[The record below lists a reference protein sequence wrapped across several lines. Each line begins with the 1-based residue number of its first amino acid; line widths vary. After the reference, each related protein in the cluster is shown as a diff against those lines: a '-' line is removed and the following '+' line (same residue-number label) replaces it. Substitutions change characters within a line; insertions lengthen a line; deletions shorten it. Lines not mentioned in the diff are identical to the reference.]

1 MSKEKLEK
9 EVVVNG
15 KVEKEIVVK
24 GKIEKASVVT
34 AQDLLDDLDGFI
46 VKVKAV
52 EGLSVKQQKSLISKA
67 QEVTREAILPYAKA
81 TSDAKNYLGRLRKPN
96 TKNEADGSICKM
108 VMGIRD
114 AAKDFTPEIPWGIL
128 VEYFAAD
135 STGKKSMNL
144 TSVVVDSV
152 DSEGITGR
160 YELSFPITIGKY
172 VPKKRG

>member
-1 MSKEKLEK
+1 MSKDKLEK
-9 EVVVNG
+9 EVVVDG
-15 KVEKEIVVK
+15 KVEKANE
-24 GKIEKASVVT
+24 VT
-34 AQDLLDDLDGFI
+34 QESLLADLDGFI
-46 VKVKAV
+46 AKIKKV
-52 EGLSVKQQKSLISKA
+52 EGLSVKQQKALISKA
-67 QEVTREAILPYAKA
+67 QEATKEAILPYAKA
-81 TSDAKNYLGRLRKPN
+81 TSDAKAYLGRLRKPS
-96 TKNEADGSICKM
+96 TKDEADGSICKM

-144 TSVVVDSV
+144 TSVIVESV
-152 DSEGITGR
+152 DSEGVKGR

>member
-1 MSKEKLEK
+1 MSKDKLEK

-15 KVEKEIVVK
+15 KVEK
-24 GKIEKASVVT
+24 ANVVT
-34 AQDLLDDLDGFI
+34 AESLLDDLDSFI
-46 VKVKAV
+46 VKIKAV

-67 QEVTREAILPYAKA
+67 QEATKEAILPYAKA
-81 TSDAKNYLGRLRKPN
+81 TSDAKSYLNRLRKPSS
-96 TKNEADGSICKM
+96 KDEKDGSICKM

-152 DSEGITGR
+152 DSEGISGR

-172 VPKKRG
+172 VPKKRNK